1 MLASHPKLHAW
12 TYQTIHVVSLSAG
25 IADFRRSCSQ
35 KEIDQFLDYVRR
47 CSFFSRDF
55 SHAVMINFRI
65 FMGEVM
71 SEMTFLSKKKWP
83 G

>member
-25 IADFRRSCSQ
+25 NYLSDFRGEVVPRKRS
-35 KEIDQFLDYVRR
+35 
-47 CSFFSRDF
+47 
-55 SHAVMINFRI
+55 INLRI

-71 SEMTFLSKKKWP
+71 SEMTWDYQKKWP